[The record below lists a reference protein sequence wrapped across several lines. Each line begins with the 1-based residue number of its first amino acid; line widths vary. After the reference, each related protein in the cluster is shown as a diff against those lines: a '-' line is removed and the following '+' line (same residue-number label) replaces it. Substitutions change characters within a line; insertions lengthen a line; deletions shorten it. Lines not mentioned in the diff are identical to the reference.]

1 MDQCFFAV
9 NDKYGNFSRC
19 KALQVGCCPDGC
31 KFRKTEFEYYA
42 AIARSE
48 KRLRDLGLT
57 AVDRIE
63 ADGRHTITV
72 VRNGG
77 E

>member
-19 KALQVGCCPDGC
+19 KALQVGNCPDGC
-31 KFRKTEFEYYA
+31 KFRKTEFEYCA

-57 AVDRIE
+57 AVDKIE
-63 ADGRHTITV
+63 ADDRHIMTV
-72 VRNGG
+72 EKMG
-77 E
+77 

>member
-9 NDKYGNFSRC
+9 NDTDGNFSRC
-19 KALQVGCCPDGC
+19 KTLQVGYCSDGC

-63 ADGRHTITV
+63 ADGRHTMTV
-72 VRNGG
+72 IKNEG